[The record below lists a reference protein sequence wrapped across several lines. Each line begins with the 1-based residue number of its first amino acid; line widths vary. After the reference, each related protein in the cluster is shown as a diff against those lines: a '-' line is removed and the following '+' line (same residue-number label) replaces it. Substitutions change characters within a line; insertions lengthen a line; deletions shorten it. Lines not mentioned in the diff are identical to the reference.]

1 MSSHA
6 ALAAAKGRNFN
17 VGAEFTVTV
26 TVTASGETVDD
37 VPFTTQGGQGYQMNT
52 AFWKVSPP

>member
-6 ALAAAKGRNFN
+6 VLAAAKGRNFN

-37 VPFTTQGGQGYQMNT
+37 VPFTTKGKDSYQMHEG
-52 AFWKVSPP
+52 FWKVSPP

>member
-37 VPFTTQGGQGYQMNT
+37 VPFATKGEQGYQMNE